1 VCQVKKVNQ
10 MKLAAV
16 ILISISLTGCATV
29 KGWVPSFWDDNQ
41 STKIVDVRQKVENLD
56 CAKDQLPQITA
67 IRADLQWFQL
77 YSESKGWRQA
87 DVLRVI
93 QPMQETV
100 EDMYKRA
107 QGTQGSKVYCDL
119 KKKVMQQQS
128 KRAAEA
134 VLGRF

>member
-1 VCQVKKVNQ
+1 
-10 MKLAAV
+10 MRLFAV
-16 ILISISLTGCATV
+16 ALISLSLSGCATV
-29 KGWVPSFWDDNQ
+29 KDWIPSFWDDNQ
-41 STKIVDVRQKVENLD
+41 SAKIVDVRHKIENLD
-56 CAKDQLPQITA
+56 CTKDQLPQVTV
-67 IRADLQWFQL
+67 IRSDLQWFQL

-93 QPMQETV
+93 KPMQETV
-100 EDMYKRA
+100 DDMYKRA
-107 QGTQGSKVYCDL
+107 QAEQGSKTYCEL

>member
-1 VCQVKKVNQ
+1 
-10 MKLAAV
+10 MKLLAAIV
-16 ILISISLTGCATV
+16 LSVTLSGCATV
-29 KGWVPSFWDDNQ
+29 KNWIPSFWDDNQ
-41 STKIVDVRQKVENLD
+41 SAKIVDVRHKVENLD
-56 CAKDQLPQITA
+56 CSKDQLPQVTA
-67 IRADLQWFQL
+67 IRSDLQWFQL

-107 QGTQGSKVYCDL
+107 QGEQGSKVYCEL

>member
-1 VCQVKKVNQ
+1 
-10 MKLAAV
+10 MKLIVLAV
-16 ILISISLTGCATV
+16 LSLSLTGCATV
-29 KGWVPSFWDDNQ
+29 KDWIPSFWDDNQ
-41 STKIVDVRQKVENLD
+41 SAKIVDVRHKVENLD
-56 CAKDQLPQITA
+56 CTKEQLPQVSS
-67 IRADLQWFQL
+67 IRSDLQWFQL

-93 QPMQETV
+93 KPMQETV

-107 QGTQGSKVYCDL
+107 QGDQGSKTYCEL

>member
-1 VCQVKKVNQ
+1 
-10 MKLAAV
+10 MRILAVA
-16 ILISISLTGCATV
+16 LISVSLTGCATV
-29 KGWVPSFWDDNQ
+29 KDWIPSFWDDNQ
-41 STKIVDVRQKVENLD
+41 SAKIVDVRHKVENLD
-56 CAKDQLPQITA
+56 CTRDQLPQVAA
-67 IRADLQWFQL
+67 IRSDLQWFQL

-87 DVLRVI
+87 DVLRVVK
-93 QPMQETV
+93 PMQETV

-107 QGTQGSKVYCDL
+107 QGEQGSKVYCDL